1 LEVSVPLYE
10 YKCAVCGHRFE
21 IRQGIREAS
30 LTECPECSGAIRRVV
45 HPVGIVFKGS
55 GFYKTD
61 SRTASEASVPAGE
74 KKAESAGDSQSNG
87 TADKAKEGTG
97 TPKETA
103 TAPAT
108 KDTAASSGAAAS
120 TAATTNKAAPSSKS
134 D

>member
-1 LEVSVPLYE
+1 MEVFVPLYD

-21 IRQGIREAS
+21 IRQGIRDAA

-61 SRTASEASVPAGE
+61 SRTASEATVPAGE
-74 KKAESAGDSQSNG
+74 KKSEQASDTQPNG
-87 TADKAKEGTG
+87 TADKPSDGASKSKESAS
-97 TPKETA
+97 TPAANGATTTA
-103 TAPAT
+103 
-108 KDTAASSGAAAS
+108 SAAATPS
-120 TAATTNKAAPSSKS
+120 TAGKAAPSGKT

>member
-1 LEVSVPLYE
+1 MPLYE

-30 LTECPECSGAIRRVV
+30 LTECPECTGAIRRVV

-74 KKAESAGDSQSNG
+74 KKTESASDAQANGLVQQSRRRRRQSQGNL
-87 TADKAKEGTG
+87 ADPAAKARL
-97 TPKETA
+97 
-103 TAPAT
+103 
-108 KDTAASSGAAAS
+108 ASSNAARVRG
-120 TAATTNKAAPSSKS
+120 TTPSKAAPSGKT